1 MEIGTAWTFRMK
13 WIVHQ
18 DIQMESTVQRTNLS
32 AITIYVFVK
41 MISVM
46 ELMIVMTDRTKRK
59 NYAVSIVENKLHE

>member
-1 MEIGTAWTFRMK
+1 MEIETVWIFQMK

-18 DIQMESTVQRTNLS
+18 DIQMESIAQKTSLS

-46 ELMIVMTDRTKRK
+46 ELMIVMTDRTKK
-59 NYAVSIVENKLHE
+59 KSYAVSLMK

>member
-1 MEIGTAWTFRMK
+1 MEIETVWIFQMK

-18 DIQMESTVQRTNLS
+18 DIQMESIAQKTSLS

-46 ELMIVMTDRTKRK
+46 ELMIVMTDRTKK
-59 NYAVSIVENKLHE
+59 KSYAVS